1 MEKVITHSLINHN
14 CYLGSTFMDC
24 RSLFMTH
31 FDRIPSIA
39 YVGELDDGKAL
50 DAFMDMYEELI
61 AACFHYSTYN
71 GTGMEVKDCSILLN
85 NECMLDFNCG
95 CVYVLYDLGKFEF
108 AFELVEFLTQFR
120 IKAKR
125 KPREMNLVIRES
137 HGLQLKPMEVKRS
150 KLDLD
155 LFYEDDFKEMDM
167 IIRKRLNRK
176 NDKGIVLLHGLP
188 GTGKTTYLRYLVG
201 KIKKRVLFL
210 SSNLAGNLIDPEFI
224 DLLINNPNS
233 VVIVEDSENIMMDR
247 RNNGYSSVST
257 LLNISDGLLTDF
269 LNIQLVCT
277 FNSSLGM
284 VDPALMRK
292 GRMIARYEFGKLGVE
307 KAQRLSNHF
316 GFDKVITEPMTLAEI
331 SNPNERSEPRTE
343 IIGFRRQNELMN

>member
-1 MEKVITHSLINHN
+1 
-14 CYLGSTFMDC
+14 
-24 RSLFMTH
+24 
-31 FDRIPSIA
+31 
-39 YVGELDDGKAL
+39 
-50 DAFMDMYEELI
+50 
-61 AACFHYSTYN
+61 
-71 GTGMEVKDCSILLN
+71 
-85 NECMLDFNCG
+85 
-95 CVYVLYDLGKFEF
+95 
-108 AFELVEFLTQFR
+108 
-120 IKAKR
+120 
-125 KPREMNLVIRES
+125 
-137 HGLQLKPMEVKRS
+137 
-150 KLDLD
+150 
-155 LFYEDDFKEMDM
+155 
-167 IIRKRLNRK
+167 
-176 NDKGIVLLHGLP
+176 
-188 GTGKTTYLRYLVG
+188 
-201 KIKKRVLFL
+201 
-210 SSNLAGNLIDPEFI
+210 
-224 DLLINNPNS
+224 
-233 VVIVEDSENIMMDR
+233 VVIVEDAENIMMDR